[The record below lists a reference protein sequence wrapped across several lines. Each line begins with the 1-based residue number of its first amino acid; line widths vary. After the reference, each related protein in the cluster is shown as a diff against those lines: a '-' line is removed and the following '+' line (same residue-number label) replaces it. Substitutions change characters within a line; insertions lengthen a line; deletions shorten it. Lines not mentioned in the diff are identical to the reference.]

1 MKPAY
6 NPYNDVNI
14 IAQIAD
20 LKEVDYHN
28 TLVITALVE
37 LLVEKGIIQRAEL
50 LHKTKELEIDL
61 SLDLAYDTHP
71 SASSPKNVT

>member
-6 NPYNDVNI
+6 NPYTDVNI

-37 LLVEKGIIQRAEL
+37 LLVEKGIIQRSEL
-50 LHKTKELEIDL
+50 LRKTKELEVDL
-61 SLDLAYDTHP
+61 SLDLAYNTNP
-71 SASSPKNVT
+71 SVQ